1 MKWSAVGLL
10 RVSLALLVI
19 VAGGCGKVGFRSP
32 VDGSAVVEPAVDGPA
47 IDALPSDALAPAALG
62 TMDNPARTCAEL
74 QVAGMPS
81 AAYWLRATDGAEPPF
96 QVYCEQ
102 ELNGG
107 GWAMLENSVRRDDG
121 TTTAFW
127 QFGWDDRLKQRGTLA
142 TDQNYYDGSLYLLGT
157 QYMDVF
163 VDLQDT
169 TTVAA
174 LMTATGII
182 SRTMELRDPKW
193 IGGNL
198 SVYNDQFAAGWSAKD
213 RDEDDQVDKNCAV
226 VYGDVAQHYSA
237 CWSYNL
243 GVDADEDATHSLLD
257 GGVGPHVQNE
267 VLTSLGL
274 ALQAEG
280 GDYSQVKR
288 IARFTRW

>member
-1 MKWSAVGLL
+1 MKRSVVGLL
-10 RVSLALLVI
+10 CVSVALLVV
-19 VAGGCGKVGFRSP
+19 VAGGCGKVGFTS
-32 VDGSAVVEPAVDGPA
+32 GSATDAASIDALEPAVLGA
-47 IDALPSDALAPAALG
+47 IG
-62 TMDNPARTCAEL
+62 NPARTCAEL

-81 AAYWLRATDGAEPPF
+81 AAYWLRDTDETRPPF

-163 VDLQDT
+163 VDLQGT
-169 TTVAA
+169 TGVAA
-174 LMTATGII
+174 LMTATGIN
-182 SRTMELRDPKW
+182 SKTMELLDSQW
-193 IGGNL
+193 IGGNVD
-198 SVYNDQFAAGWSAKD
+198 VYEDQFAAGWSAKD
-213 RDEDDQVDKNCAV
+213 RDMDTHLEQNCAAF
-226 VYGDVAQHYSA
+226 YADVAQHYSH
-237 CWSYNL
+237 CWSYSL
-243 GVDADEDATHSLLD
+243 GADAEEDANGSYVD
-257 GGVGPHVQNE
+257 GGVGPHVANE
-267 VLTSLGL
+267 ILTSLGL

-280 GDYSQVKR
+280 GEHSQVKR
-288 IARFTRW
+288 IARFARW